1 MNNTNTLLNQL
12 SKIASNPNYDLS
24 YILAQLSKLEEPTI
38 ILDSLSDSQIE
49 SKLWLVDA
57 VKNFNLGK
65 IFLCAG
71 WVATLLFDRRL
82 NFTQCVNIDVDPN
95 CQLIAKILHK
105 RFLIDNWKF
114 QSVTE
119 DIHNINYSKHKFDFY
134 RADGTTCNVDI
145 IPDTIIN
152 TSCEHIDNF
161 KEWFELIPT
170 GKLVIL
176 QSNNGFGISGH
187 INCVNNL
194 LEFKNQ
200 TPLSVELY
208 SGQKDMP
215 KFTRFMRIGYK

>member
-82 NFTQCVNIDVDPN
+82 NFTQCVSIDIDPN

-152 TSCEHIDNF
+152 TSCEHVDNF
-161 KEWFELIPT
+161 KEWFESIPT

-215 KFTRFMRIGYK
+215 KFTRFMRIGYR